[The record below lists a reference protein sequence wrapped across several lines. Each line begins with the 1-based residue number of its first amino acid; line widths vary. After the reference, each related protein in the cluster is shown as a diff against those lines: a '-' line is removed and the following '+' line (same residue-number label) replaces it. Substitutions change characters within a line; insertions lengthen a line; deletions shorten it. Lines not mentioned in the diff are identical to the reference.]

1 MSLQAGQAAGARR
14 RAFRKPPPRHRRPPK
29 RRRLVQS
36 AGLVAMGCGVLTTAL
51 GLGGWALTGQ
61 YTWFGQA
68 GQRAS
73 SAHPGQAG
81 AGRVG
86 IRQPG
91 SGGRRRHAGHVA
103 HAVQIPVPL
112 GLTAHAPG
120 GASQR
125 KVPAPVRL
133 VIPAIGVNTRLTPLG
148 ITSNDTLQVPVSAAI
163 AGWFT
168 GGPRPGAVGAA
179 IIAGHIDSY
188 SGPRRDPCERIGGQ
202 VQDHRGTHL
211 RQEPFSDGQGVRT
224 RARSRAALDYL
235 RRPVRLRDGLVPVER
250 HRLRG
255 PGSASQQAVRH
266 ATAMTPMTTDD
277 LTGQVFGAFA
287 PAPGDRQ
294 D

>member
-61 YTWFGQA
+61 YAWFGQA

-86 IRQPG
+86 IREPG

-133 VIPAIGVNTRLTPLG
+133 VIPAIG
-148 ITSNDTLQVPVSAAI
+148 
-163 AGWFT
+163 GWFT

-188 SGPRRDPCERIGGQ
+188 SGP
-202 VQDHRGTHL
+202 
-211 RQEPFSDGQGVRT
+211 GVFF
-224 RARSRAALDYL
+224 
-235 RRPVRLRDGLVPVER
+235 RLRDL
-250 HRLRG
+250 HRGQGIDVTRAN
-255 PGSASQQAVRH
+255 GSVARFRIIAVRTY
-266 ATAMTPMTTDD
+266 AKNRFPTAKVY
-277 LTGQVFGAFA
+277 G
-287 PAPGDRQ
+287 PAPDPELRLITCGGQFDYATGSYLSNVVVYAVLGPPASRRSGTPPR
-294 D
+294 